1 MREQDFELHV
11 KVVAW
16 LHVLE
21 SLLYIG
27 GALLLVIFFSGM
39 GIMADD
45 PQAFGILSLVGLC
58 GGGFLLLIGIPV
70 ALAGWGLLNQRS
82 WSRVLAMVLAVLGL
96 FLFPLGTII
105 GIYVL
110 WVLTSLP
117 AAAYFGDTTATDSLA
132 ATESE

>member
-1 MREQDFELHV
+1 MREQDFDLHV

-21 SLLYIG
+21 SILYIG
-27 GALLLVIFFSGM
+27 GAVLLMIFFSGL

-45 PQAFGILSLVGLC
+45 PQAFGILSIVGFVAA
-58 GGGFLLLIGIPV
+58 GFLLLIGVPV
-70 ALAGWGLLNQRS
+70 ALAGWGLLNQRT

-96 FLFPLGTII
+96 FLFPIGTIV
-105 GIYVL
+105 GVYVL

-117 AAAYFGDTTATDSLA
+117 AAAYFGDDQ
-132 ATESE
+132 ESVQQVT